1 MGAGGRRGCRLGKRW
16 AGACSVSLRAA
27 LHHPRLLFSA
37 AADLRGRD
45 LPREGRTLSSA
56 GRIAS
61 RARPCARSA
70 RAATV
75 RRADSVVWTRL
86 AHNGTMR
93 CGGHPGMP
101 TRRRGEGARATRDGD
116 SEHPAAADARSVAAR
131 RHQLLP
137 PQHHPDAFSTEAST
151 AACGRPAPP
160 PRTHAGGEGL
170 RPAARLPGGTGSGRP
185 LVLLLNSSEHNST
198 HPSVRTPLSE
208 HQ

>member
-1 MGAGGRRGCRLGKRW
+1 MGAGGRRECRLGKRW

-45 LPREGRTLSSA
+45 LPREGGRTLASA
-56 GRIAS
+56 GRIAP

-75 RRADSVVWTRL
+75 RRADSVVWTHL
-86 AHNGTMR
+86 LHNGTMR

-101 TRRRGEGARATRDGD
+101 TRRRGEVSLSTRDGD

-151 AACGRPAPP
+151 AACGRRAPP
-160 PRTHAGGEGL
+160 PRTHAGAEGAEAGC
-170 RPAARLPGGTGSGRP
+170 PAARGHGLRATAGS
-185 LVLLLNSSEHNST
+185 
-198 HPSVRTPLSE
+198 PS
-208 HQ
+208 QQF